1 MCLIIYFSAYFNL
14 EVYFFL
20 AKIMV
25 PNFIISSIIITII
38 ILNWET
44 KQESQKYE
52 EVFQKSMSFC
62 FEN

>member
-1 MCLIIYFSAYFNL
+1 
-14 EVYFFL
+14 
-20 AKIMV
+20 MV
-25 PNFIISSIIITII
+25 PNFISSIIITII

>member
-1 MCLIIYFSAYFNL
+1 
-14 EVYFFL
+14 
-20 AKIMV
+20 MV

-62 FEN
+62 FENWYNFAPFFLLKHRLINLV